1 MWSKKGIYNKLNR
14 EGKSI
19 RKYPNGDDP
28 LKIKLF
34 GKTRKC
40 KKCKKRKSILRFHWK
55 SFYKTKTQKVRRIQ
69 AQCGS
74 CRVKHDN
81 IRYSKT
87 PEAYIRRRL
96 MGLKQ
101 DCRSKRGRKKVM
113 LTYKQLIEIYK
124 RQIKRRGL
132 ICPLSGVKMTY
143 KLGQGDILTNMSI
156 DRKRSDKYY
165 EKGNIQFVCIMANKM
180 KNLYTNGVLYDW
192 SKKIARN
199 LEKTKKANG

>member
-19 RKYPNGDDP
+19 RKYPDGDDP

-34 GKTRKC
+34 GKTRECSKC
-40 KKCKKRKSILRFHWK
+40 GKRKSILRFHWK

-101 DCRSKRGRKKVM
+101 DCRSKRGRK
-113 LTYKQLIEIYK
+113 
-124 RQIKRRGL
+124 
-132 ICPLSGVKMTY
+132 P
-143 KLGQGDILTNMSI
+143 
-156 DRKRSDKYY
+156 
-165 EKGNIQFVCIMANKM
+165 
-180 KNLYTNGVLYDW
+180 KNNYL
-192 SKKIARN
+192 
-199 LEKTKKANG
+199 

>member
-1 MWSKKGIYNKLNR
+1 MWSKKGLYNKLNR

-34 GKTRKC
+34 GKTRECIKC
-40 KKCKKRKSILRFHWK
+40 GKRKSILKFHWK
-55 SFYKTKTQKVRRIQ
+55 TKKVKRIQ
-69 AQCGS
+69 AQCGA
-74 CRVKHDN
+74 CRVKYDN
-81 IRYSKT
+81 IKYSKS

-96 MGLKQ
+96 MNLKQ
-101 DCRSKRGRKKVM
+101 DCRSKRGRKKVL
-113 LTYKQLIEIYK
+113 LTYEQLIAIYK

-165 EKGNIQFVCIMANKM
+165 EKGNIQFVCVMANKM
-180 KNLYTNGVLYDW
+180 KNLYTNKILYDW
-192 SKKIARN
+192 SRNVARN
-199 LEKTKKANG
+199 LGKNYRN

>member
-1 MWSKKGIYNKLNR
+1 MWCKKGLYNKLNR

-34 GKTRKC
+34 GKTRECIKC
-40 KKCKKRKSILRFHWK
+40 GKRKSILKFHWK
-55 SFYKTKTQKVRRIQ
+55 TKKVKRIQ
-69 AQCGS
+69 AQCGA
-74 CRVKHDN
+74 CRVKYDN
-81 IRYSKT
+81 IKYSKS

-96 MGLKQ
+96 MNLKQ
-101 DCRSKRGRKKVM
+101 DCRSKRGRKKVL
-113 LTYKQLIEIYK
+113 LTYEQLIAIYK

-165 EKGNIQFVCIMANKM
+165 EKGNIQFVCVMANKM
-180 KNLYTNGVLYDW
+180 KNLYTNRILYDW
-192 SKKIARN
+192 SKNVARN
-199 LEKTKKANG
+199 LGKNYRN

>member
-1 MWSKKGIYNKLNR
+1 MWCKKGLYNKLNR

-34 GKTRKC
+34 GKTRECIKC
-40 KKCKKRKSILRFHWK
+40 GKRKSILKFHWK
-55 SFYKTKTQKVRRIQ
+55 TKKVKRIQ
-69 AQCGS
+69 AQCGA
-74 CRVKHDN
+74 CRVKYDN
-81 IRYSKT
+81 LKYSKS

-96 MGLKQ
+96 MNLKQ
-101 DCRSKRGRKKVM
+101 DCRSKRGRKKVL
-113 LTYKQLIEIYK
+113 LTYKELIAIYK

-143 KLGQGDILTNMSI
+143 KLGQGDVLTNMSI

-180 KNLYTNGVLYDW
+180 KNLYTNKILYDW
-192 SKKIARN
+192 SRNVARN
-199 LEKTKKANG
+199 LGKNYRN

>member
-1 MWSKKGIYNKLNR
+1 MWSKKGLYNKLNR

-34 GKTRKC
+34 GKTRECIKC
-40 KKCKKRKSILRFHWK
+40 GKRKSILKFHWK
-55 SFYKTKTQKVRRIQ
+55 TKKVKRIQ
-69 AQCGS
+69 AQCGA
-74 CRVKHDN
+74 CRVKYDN
-81 IRYSKT
+81 IKYSKS

-96 MGLKQ
+96 MNLKQ
-101 DCRSKRGRKKVM
+101 DCRSKRGRKKVL
-113 LTYKQLIEIYK
+113 LTYEQLIAIYK

-165 EKGNIQFVCIMANKM
+165 EKGNIQFVCVMANKM
-180 KNLYTNGVLYDW
+180 KNLYTNKILYDW

-199 LEKTKKANG
+199 LGKNYRN

>member
-132 ICPLSGVKMTY
+132 LCPLSGVKMTY
-143 KLGQGDILTNMSI
+143 TLGKGDILTNMSI
-156 DRKRSDKYY
+156 DRKKSNKYY
-165 EKGNIQFVCIMANKM
+165 EKGNVQFVCIMANKM
-180 KNLYTNGVLYDW
+180 KNLYSNKVLYFW
-192 SKKIARN
+192 SRKVSEN
-199 LEKTKKANG
+199 LGKNYTH

>member
-34 GKTRKC
+34 GKTRECSKC
-40 KKCKKRKSILRFHWK
+40 GKRKSILRFHWK
-55 SFYKTKTQKVRRIQ
+55 T
-69 AQCGS
+69 
-74 CRVKHDN
+74 
-81 IRYSKT
+81 
-87 PEAYIRRRL
+87 
-96 MGLKQ
+96 
-101 DCRSKRGRKKVM
+101 KKV
-113 LTYKQLIEIYK
+113 
-124 RQIKRRGL
+124 KRRGL

-143 KLGQGDILTNMSI
+143 TLGKGDVLTNMSI

-180 KNLYTNGVLYDW
+180 KNLYTNDVLYDW

-199 LEKTKKANG
+199 LGKSYRN